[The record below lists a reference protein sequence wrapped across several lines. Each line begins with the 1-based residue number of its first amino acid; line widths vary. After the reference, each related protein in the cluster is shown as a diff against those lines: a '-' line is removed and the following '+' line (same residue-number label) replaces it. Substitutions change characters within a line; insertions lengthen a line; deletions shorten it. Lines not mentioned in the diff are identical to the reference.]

1 MTDVQKKLLELL
13 TELDDICKR
22 ENIKYYL
29 CDETVH
35 AAVIGQGLYKNCCQ
49 VNVAMTSDNV
59 LKFIEAVKKE
69 KREDRIVD
77 CMMTN
82 KSYLDFSASYCD
94 TNTTMLDLS
103 CKEEGKKPYM
113 GVTIHIIRFKPKSF
127 SKYYGL
133 TRNIWEFCHKNAN
146 EYPTFFKKAVVSG
159 CKTVKVV
166 CGEKNLGRMFFKSWC
181 SLFSASNKTKKIAIG
196 TKAYNLDASLLK
208 KEGTAVLEGKE
219 FPVFENVEAYL
230 NQKYKCDDFR
240 EMKPKYLVPSE
251 MMMISSA
258 ISYDDY
264 MEKAK
269 EMGVD
274 FEAIEQNKKICSKLE
289 KTVSEYNRRIGKY
302 YAIVERTEKRF
313 AMYEKYIP
321 MKDTLVQL
329 QREER
334 YEELKEILEPY
345 FEALEACAKKGLG
358 LCFDKEIFEMAMYI
372 LEKEDQ
378 AAYAKKLRAMV
389 PESHWEPMVVT
400 DYKGEV

>member
-1 MTDVQKKLLELL
+1 
-13 TELDDICKR
+13 
-22 ENIKYYL
+22 
-29 CDETVH
+29 
-35 AAVIGQGLYKNCCQ
+35 
-49 VNVAMTSDNV
+49 
-59 LKFIEAVKKE
+59 
-69 KREDRIVD
+69 
-77 CMMTN
+77 
-82 KSYLDFSASYCD
+82 
-94 TNTTMLDLS
+94 
-103 CKEEGKKPYM
+103 
-113 GVTIHIIRFKPKSF
+113 
-127 SKYYGL
+127 
-133 TRNIWEFCHKNAN
+133 
-146 EYPTFFKKAVVSG
+146 
-159 CKTVKVV
+159 
-166 CGEKNLGRMFFKSWC
+166 
-181 SLFSASNKTKKIAIG
+181 
-196 TKAYNLDASLLK
+196 
-208 KEGTAVLEGKE
+208 
-219 FPVFENVEAYL
+219 
-230 NQKYKCDDFR
+230 
-240 EMKPKYLVPSE
+240 
-251 MMMISSA
+251 
-258 ISYDDY
+258 

-269 EMGVD
+269 EIGVD

-358 LCFDKEIFEMAMYI
+358 LCFDKEIFEMAMNI